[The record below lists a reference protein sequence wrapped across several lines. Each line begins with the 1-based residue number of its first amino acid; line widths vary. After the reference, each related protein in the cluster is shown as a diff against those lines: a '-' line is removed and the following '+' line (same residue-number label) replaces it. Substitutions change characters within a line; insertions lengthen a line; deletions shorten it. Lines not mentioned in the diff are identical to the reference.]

1 MVEPQHGLLHV
12 LLSLVGSGD
21 QGLSPGSG
29 RATEMLK
36 GLFELLK
43 NVGFAQ
49 EPCLAMN
56 LSLSPGSVDDLVS
69 SPSGTVLLV
78 VWWVTSDNT
87 GF

>member
-1 MVEPQHGLLHV
+1 
-12 LLSLVGSGD
+12 
-21 QGLSPGSG
+21 
-29 RATEMLK
+29 MLK

-78 VWWVTSDNT
+78 VWWVTSDDT